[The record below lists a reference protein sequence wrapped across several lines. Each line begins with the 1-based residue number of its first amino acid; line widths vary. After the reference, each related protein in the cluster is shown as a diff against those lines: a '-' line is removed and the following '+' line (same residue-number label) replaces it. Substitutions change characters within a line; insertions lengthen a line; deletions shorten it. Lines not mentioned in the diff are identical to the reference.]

1 MPEPAL
7 CEEVLIVEGL
17 HCGSCAAAVEA
28 RLRRQPGVI
37 EAAVN
42 FAADSAMLKWDSH
55 HTDLSRLQQAVAR
68 LGYRLRDPSDI
79 ESSARDSDQTR
90 KRLQWRL
97 AVSLVFGMWSMM
109 PALLVYLAPL
119 GIVET
124 SAVRPLAIAS
134 GLFALP
140 VIVYSGSHFY
150 RVGWR
155 TLRVGVPGLDTL
167 ISVAVAA
174 ACLVSV
180 WRLAT
185 GHVDVYFDAAV
196 MLITFQLVAR
206 LIDGSVRRRAAEVV
220 RGYLRQ
226 APETV
231 TLVNNDGSL
240 QTLPANEVGVAQ
252 RIRLVAGQPLAL
264 DGQIVSGSGLVDM
277 AMLSGEHEPQR
288 VKAGDELLA
297 GCQLIDGE
305 LELKVAAG
313 VGQRRIDSLARSV
326 RGLLSRKTALQRLSD
341 QMARLLLPIIVV
353 AAGICVV
360 VALTQGLTIDQALIR
375 GLAVLIIACPCALSL
390 AIPLVVVLGHTRM
403 VESGVIFRDP
413 AALETAA
420 NTRVVIFDKTGT
432 LTTDTPSLSAIVPSH
447 RPQKEQQQALL
458 QLAIDALDGTSHPVA
473 KGLAKAGTAS
483 TKAAL
488 GERHSFPG
496 RGTQWQHG
504 DTRVLSGRGDWLREQ
519 GIKVPALE
527 DGGMMVHL
535 ASDTHYLGH
544 LRFEETLRDE
554 AVSTVQQ
561 LQQTGQ
567 VIYLLSGDTRAS
579 CLAQAQRL
587 GIPTERVVAGVTPEG
602 KHRFVETLE
611 RHHGVA
617 FVGDGMNDGLALAA
631 AKLGIAI
638 GTASAT
644 ARAAAAVY
652 LPDGLAAVP
661 DTLHMARRA
670 RRLMRQNLAWALGYN
685 ALALPLA
692 MAGWVQPVIAA
703 IAMTLSSLC
712 VLLNS
717 LRMRTPT
724 HRHTPQPVDQPPRRQ
739 QPSQTPQQ
747 SGCPQQQ

>member
-7 CEEVLIVEGL
+7 CEEVLVVEGL

-28 RLRRQPGVI
+28 RLKRQPGVI

-42 FAADSAMLKWDSH
+42 FAADSAMLQWDSRQ
-55 HTDLSRLQQAVAR
+55 TSLPRLQQAVAR
-68 LGYRLRDPSDI
+68 LGYQLRDPDDI
-79 ESSARDSDQTR
+79 ESSARNSDQTR
-90 KRLQWRL
+90 KHLQWRL
-97 AVSLVFGMWSMM
+97 AVALVFGMWSMM

-119 GIVET
+119 GIVEA
-124 SAVRPLAIAS
+124 SVVRPLAIAS

-140 VIVYSGSHFY
+140 VIGYSGSHFY

-206 LIDGSVRRRAAEVV
+206 LIDGSVRRRAADVV

-231 TLVNNDGSL
+231 TLINDDGTL
-240 QTLPANEVGVAQ
+240 QTRPAADIGIAQ
-252 RIRLVAGQPLAL
+252 RIRLTAGQALAL
-264 DGQIVSGSGLVDM
+264 DGQVISGSGLVDM
-277 AMLSGEHEPQR
+277 SMLSGEHQPQHME
-288 VKAGDELLA
+288 AGSELLA

-305 LELKVAAG
+305 LELKVTAG

-326 RGLLSRKTALQRLSD
+326 RGLLSRKTALQRLTD
-341 QMARLLLPIIVV
+341 QLARLLLPIIVV
-353 AAGICVV
+353 AAGICVA
-360 VALTQGLTIDQALIR
+360 VALGQGLTTAQAVIR

-420 NTRVVIFDKTGT
+420 NTHVVIFDKTGT
-432 LTTDTPSLSAIVPSH
+432 LTTDTPSVAAIVPHQGH
-447 RPQKEQQQALL
+447 RQAELL
-458 QLAIDALDGTSHPVA
+458 QLAIDTLDGTSHPIA
-473 KGLAKAGTAS
+473 KGLAEAGTAS
-483 TKAAL
+483 ANAAL

-504 DTRVLSGRGDWLREQ
+504 GTCVLAGHGDWLRDQ
-519 GIKVPALE
+519 GIEVPALD
-527 DGGMMVHL
+527 DGGMVVHL
-535 ASDTHYLGH
+535 ACNSRYLGH
-544 LRFEETLRDE
+544 LRFEESLRAE
-554 AVSTVQQ
+554 AIPTVQR
-561 LQQTGQ
+561 LQQAGQ
-567 VIYLLSGDTRAS
+567 IIYLLSGDTRAS
-579 CLAQAQRL
+579 CLTQAQRL
-587 GIPTERVVAGVTPEG
+587 GIPADRVVAGVTPEG

-638 GTASAT
+638 DTASAT

-652 LPDGLAAVP
+652 LPDGLGGVP

-717 LRMRTPT
+717 LRMRAATR
-724 HRHTPQPVDQPPRRQ
+724 RHTAGPVNQPPRRE
-739 QPSQTPQQ
+739 QPGQAPQQ
-747 SGCPQQQ
+747 S